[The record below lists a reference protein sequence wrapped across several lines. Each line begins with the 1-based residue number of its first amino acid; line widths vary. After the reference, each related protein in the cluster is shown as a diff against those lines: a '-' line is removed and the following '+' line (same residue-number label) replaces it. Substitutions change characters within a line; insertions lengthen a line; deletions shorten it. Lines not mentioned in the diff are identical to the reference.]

1 MTDIL
6 SSITIPGITW
16 RKITDQIVTAY
27 EGGIVYWATSMDP
40 VGEFKTEVSP
50 WYDDEKFWAGDFKV
64 KLAHEEG
71 ETILTPDSILKGLEY
86 LAKDQLWR
94 IDQIVKETG
103 DAETADVFMQ
113 ACVFGDIIYG

>member
-16 RKITDQIVTAY
+16 RKITDQIVTAI
-27 EGGIVYWATSMDP
+27 EGGINYWATSLTRVED
-40 VGEFKTEVSP
+40 VKTEASP
-50 WYDDEKFWAGDFKV
+50 WYDDEKFWAGSFKV
-64 KLAHEEG
+64 KLVHEEG

-113 ACVFGDIIYG
+113 ACVFGDIVYG